1 MIRNLKENNLND
13 RKSIYEFFQN
23 KENYEK
29 IGLRPVI
36 PQISKGKLEFSF
48 AENNSDGI
56 KDSSIKSCIFQDSV
70 LNLYPESHL
79 YSTVKIDDFD
89 SILFRNTV
97 VMGNFYIDFLSKD
110 SGCSHASI
118 TFDNVIV
125 FGKIEISSNIKDIES
140 ISIRS
145 SAVDEIFC
153 SNIYLCEKFD
163 IYESSIGTISFH
175 DVKIKNLEL
184 CCSQIEAV
192 RINDNVV
199 FEKKRTCRTDINVD
213 KTFDLNKR
221 DIYDYKWNTLPKIR
235 FDAKTARMMTDDS
248 REIIFQKTFEFLKSF
263 PVGISLKDS
272 AAITTKKLFHDNKKS
287 KAYFHLILNFFLNP
301 WIVLIVL
308 FVIIGSCTWLYEG
321 RMFYATFSSRSEP
334 APLSCGEALYYSL
347 VSFTTIGYGDFIS
360 KDPLVRVVSTIE
372 GLLGILLGGAF
383 LVALTRTYLD
393 FHNDRFKN

>member
-1 MIRNLKENNLND
+1 MIDNLRESNLND
-13 RKSIYEFFQN
+13 RSSIYEFFKN
-23 KENYEK
+23 KENYEN
-29 IGLRPVI
+29 IGLQQVS
-36 PQISKGKLEFSF
+36 PQINGGKLESSLVESNF
-48 AENNSDGI
+48 DGI
-56 KDSSIKSCIFQDSV
+56 KGSPTNPCVFQDCV
-70 LNLYPESHL
+70 LNLYL
-79 YSTVKIDDFD
+79 KYLWDSTIEINDFD
-89 SILFRNTV
+89 PILLRNTV
-97 VMGNFYIDFLSKD
+97 VFGNLFINFLSKD
-110 SGCSHASI
+110 NECSHASI
-118 TFDNVIV
+118 SFDNVIV
-125 FGKIEISSNIKDIES
+125 FGKIEISSNIKNIES
-140 ISIRS
+140 ISIRN

-153 SNIYLCEKFD
+153 SDIKLCEKFD

-175 DVKIKNLEL
+175 DVKIKDLRL

-192 RINDNVV
+192 RINDNVF

-221 DIYDYKWNTLPKIR
+221 DIYDYKWNTLPKTR
-235 FDAKTARMMTDDS
+235 FNAKTARMMTDDS

-360 KDPLVRVVSTIE
+360 SDPLVRVVSTIE